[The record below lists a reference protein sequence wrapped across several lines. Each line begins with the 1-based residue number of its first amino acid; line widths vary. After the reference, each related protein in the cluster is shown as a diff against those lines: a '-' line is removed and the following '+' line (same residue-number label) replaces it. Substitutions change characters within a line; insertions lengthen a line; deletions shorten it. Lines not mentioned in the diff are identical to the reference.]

1 MSEAEDIDALAA
13 EYALGTLPAA
23 ERASV
28 ALRARSEPL
37 LAAAIEA
44 WERRLAPLAETIAP
58 REAPAAV
65 WNGIE
70 AQIDAQCARAAT
82 SSASSAACAAGRP
95 RRFAASAIAA
105 SLLAFVGVREF
116 AQPVADKTLVA
127 VLQKDPQSPAFLVS
141 VDLER
146 RQMTIRA
153 VAAKP
158 EPGKSYELWLVHDQL
173 KTPRSL
179 GLIGAQPVTVGT
191 DARGICAQRDRGRDA
206 CRQPRA
212 AGRLAHRRPYRP
224 RAVVRQAAASSN
236 KSDRL
241 KPGAV
246 AAPYLAHRPAN
257 KGGA

>member
-13 EYALGTLPAA
+13 EYALGTLPVA

-28 ALRARSEPL
+28 ALRARSEPS

-44 WERRLAPLAETIAP
+44 WERRLGPLAETVAG
-58 REAPAAV
+58 REVPASV
-65 WNGIE
+65 WSGIE
-70 AQIDAQCARAAT
+70 ARIDAQSAAPSNVVDLRRNLRKWKAAT
-82 SSASSAACAAGRP
+82 
-95 RRFAASAIAA
+95 FAASAIAA

-116 AQPVADKTLVA
+116 AQPRADKTLVA
-127 VLQKDPQSPAFLVS
+127 VLQKDAQSPAFLVS

-179 GLIGAQPVTVGT
+179 GLIGAQPITIGPTLASYAPNVIEDGT
-191 DARGICAQRDRGRDA
+191 
-206 CRQPRA
+206 
-212 AGRLAHRRPYRP
+212 LAVSLEPQGGSP
-224 RAVVRQAAASSN
+224 TGAPTGPVLWSGKLLQATQ
-236 KSDRL
+236 
-241 KPGAV
+241 
-246 AAPYLAHRPAN
+246 
-257 KGGA
+257 

>member
-28 ALRARSEPL
+28 ASRARSEPS

-44 WERRLAPLAETIAP
+44 WERRLGPLAETVAG
-58 REAPAAV
+58 REVPASV
-65 WNGIE
+65 WSEIE
-70 AQIDAQCARAAT
+70 ARIDAQSAAPGNVVDLRRNLRKWKAAT
-82 SSASSAACAAGRP
+82 
-95 RRFAASAIAA
+95 FAASAIAA

-116 AQPVADKTLVA
+116 AQPRADKTLVA
-127 VLQKDPQSPAFLVS
+127 VLQKDAQSPAFLVS

-179 GLIGAQPVTVGT
+179 GLIGAQPITIGPTLASYAPNVIEDGT
-191 DARGICAQRDRGRDA
+191 
-206 CRQPRA
+206 
-212 AGRLAHRRPYRP
+212 LAVSLEP
-224 RAVVRQAAASSN
+224 
-236 KSDRL
+236 
-241 KPGAV
+241 PGGSPTG
-246 AAPYLAHRPAN
+246 APTGPVLWSGKLLEATQ
-257 KGGA
+257 